1 VSTTSQAV
9 LQHLPFLRRYARALT
24 GSQASGDAYVAATVE
39 SLIASPKILDSSGNK
54 RVALYRLFTK
64 IWNSVPVNEKADAE
78 ESSLAPE
85 RHLTQITPRPRQA
98 FLLVALEGFSEE
110 DAAAILDCDLQALR
124 TLVEES
130 GRELAAEIATD
141 VLIIE
146 DETFI
151 AMDIEALVESLG
163 HKVIGVARTHAEAV
177 ALARQKRPGLILAD
191 IQLADGSSGL
201 DAVNELLGTF
211 EVPVIFIT
219 AYPERFLTGLRPEPA
234 FLIAKPFQ
242 LAVVSAVASQ
252 ALFFGRKARQRERQP
267 TA

>member
-1 VSTTSQAV
+1 VFVLKSQVVA
-9 LQHLPFLRRYARALT
+9 QYLPFLRRYARALT
-24 GSQASGDAYVAATVE
+24 GSQNSGDAYVGAALDA
-39 SLIASPKILDSSGNK
+39 LIEDPTLIGDGAGA
-54 RVALYRLFTK
+54 RVAIYRLFTK
-64 IWNSVPVNEKADAE
+64 IWNSVGVNTEAPVAATDLAADVR
-78 ESSLAPE
+78 LAN
-85 RHLTQITPRPRQA
+85 LTPRPRQA

-110 DAAAILDCDLQALR
+110 EAASILDVDVPALR

-151 AMDIEALVESLG
+151 AMDLEALVESLG
-163 HKVIGVARTHAEAV
+163 HRVLGVARTHSEAL
-177 ALARQKRPGLILAD
+177 ALARKKKPGLILAD

-201 DAVNELLGTF
+201 DAVNELLNAF

-219 AYPERFLTGLRPEPA
+219 AYPERFLTGERPEPA

-242 LAVVSAVASQ
+242 PAMVSAIASQ
-252 ALFFGRKARQRERQP
+252 ALFFARNAKRR
-267 TA
+267 AA